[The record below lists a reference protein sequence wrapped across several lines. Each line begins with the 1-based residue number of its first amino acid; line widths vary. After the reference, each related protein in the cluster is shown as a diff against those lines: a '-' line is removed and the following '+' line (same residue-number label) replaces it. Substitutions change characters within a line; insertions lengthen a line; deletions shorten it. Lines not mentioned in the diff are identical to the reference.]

1 MNESHLDALRAL
13 FSNATCITNKCRCI
27 ICCMCWMDSL
37 CWVSSHST
45 SLALCYLLF
54 VYLMKNLWSKLCDH
68 FPWNNFHFLIVK
80 SNRVHWKNVIVL
92 LHECTS
98 TIDYWC
104 HEPLFSKCPWVF
116 VKRCSIT
123 QYGCVYILVSNTPLA
138 KDKWV
143 K

>member
-1 MNESHLDALRAL
+1 MNESHLDALRDL

-27 ICCMCWMDSL
+27 ISCMCWMDVL
-37 CWVSSHST
+37 CLVSSHST
-45 SLALCYLLF
+45 SLALYFLLF
-54 VYLMKNLWSKLCDH
+54 VYLMKNLWCKI
-68 FPWNNFHFLIVK
+68 FPEQLSFPYWFLK
-80 SNRVHWKNVIVL
+80 SEKSTLTNVRVVS
-92 LHECTS
+92 HECAL